1 MDYLASS
8 PELRIVLLGPPGSGK
23 GTQGTRIASALGIPA
38 VSTGDLLRRAMADGT
53 PLGRRVEAIVSS
65 GGLVDDETMLE
76 LVRTRLAEPDARR
89 GFVLDGHPRTLPQAQ
104 DLDAL
109 LAADG
114 RVVDAVVSIDVPEAT
129 LVARLAGRGRSDDR
143 PEVVRERLRLYRE
156 ATAPLVDYYRRRGLL
171 RDVDGDRTVET
182 VTGDVLARLTRG
194 FAAVRSGASQ
204 MQRRAG

>member
-23 GTQGTRIASALGIPA
+23 GTQGTRIATALGIPT

-65 GGLVDDETMLE
+65 GGLVDDETMLD

-114 RVVDAVVSIDVPEAT
+114 RSVDAVVSIDVPEAT
-129 LVARLAGRGRSDDR
+129 LVTRLAGRGRSDDR
-143 PEVVRERLRLYRE
+143 PEVIRERLRLYRE

-171 RDVDGDRTVET
+171 REIDGDRAVET
-182 VTGDVLARLTRG
+182 VTADILARLTRG
-194 FAAVRSGASQ
+194 FAMARSGASQ